1 MSPLKISW
9 KSIWSKPLSS
19 ALNIMLIAFGTG
31 ILTILL
37 LASTQ
42 IGEKLDNNSKDIDLV
57 VGAKGSPLQLILSS
71 IYYIDFPTGNIPLKD
86 AEELSHNPFV
96 KRAVP
101 LAQGDNY
108 KGIRIVGTDTNFVT
122 VYQLKASTGK
132 FWEADFD
139 VTIGSNVALNE
150 KLKVGD
156 TFFGAHGLT
165 GSTDVHKTHA
175 YKVVGIL
182 TPQGNVT
189 DNLILTNIASVWRM
203 HDDHDREEAAEHHA
217 AHQDTEEHQHK
228 EEANEREAST
238 SQNTSAEKDNHTDKT
253 AHADVRPD
261 QAGLNEGREITA
273 LLIQYRSPMSVVMFP
288 RMVNQMTNLQAASP
302 AMESTRLFSLIGV
315 GVDTLQWFAVLIML
329 IAAISVFVNLY
340 NSLKERSY
348 DLAIMRTLGASR
360 GQLFQI
366 VIFEGILLTLAGTL
380 IGIGLGHFSL
390 QIIGAYQESS
400 QARLTGFI
408 LLNDEFYLFAAGLAI
423 GIFAAIIPALQAYR
437 SNISKIL
444 SKN

>member
-19 ALNIMLIAFGTG
+19 ALNIILIAFGTG

-37 LASTQ
+37 LASKQ
-42 IGEKLDNNSKDIDLV
+42 ISDKLENNSKDIDLV

-71 IYYIDFPTGNIPLKD
+71 IYYIDFPTGNIPLK
-86 AEELSHNPFV
+86 ETRELAGSPFV
-96 KRAVP
+96 KKAVP
-101 LAQGDNY
+101 LALGDNY
-108 KGIRIVGTDTNFVT
+108 NGVRIVGTDSNFVGI
-122 VYQLKASTGK
+122 YKLKIKEGK
-132 FWEADFD
+132 FWQSDFET
-139 VTIGSNVALNE
+139 TIGSSVAQNL
-150 KLKVGD
+150 KLKIGD

-175 YKVVGIL
+175 YKVAGIL

-189 DNLILTNIASVWRM
+189 DNLILTNISSVWKM
-203 HDDHDREEAAEHHA
+203 HDPQEEKEHDHGDDHH
-217 AHQDTEEHQHK
+217 HDSKDHK
-228 EEANEREAST
+228 EEAPEI
-238 SQNTSAEKDNHTDKT
+238 QNK
-253 AHADVRPD
+253 
-261 QAGLNEGREITA
+261 EITS

-288 RMVNQMTNLQAASP
+288 RMVNESTNMQAASP
-302 AMESTRLFSLIGV
+302 AQESTRLFSLIGV
-315 GVDTLQWFAVLIML
+315 GVDTLQWFALLIMF

-360 GQLFQI
+360 TKLFLI
-366 VIFEGILLTLAGTL
+366 VIAEGIMLTLAGTI
-380 IGIGLGHFSL
+380 IGIALGHLALEF
-390 QIIGAYQESS
+390 IGSNQESS

-408 LLNDEFYLFAAGLAI
+408 LLGDEAYLFAAGLAI
-423 GIFAAIIPALQAYR
+423 GIFAAVIPAVQAYR

>member
-9 KSIWSKPLSS
+9 KSLWSKPLSS

-71 IYYIDFPTGNIPLKD
+71 IYYIDFPTGNIPLKV
-86 AEELSHNPFV
+86 AQELAHSPFV

-108 KGIRIVGTDTNFVT
+108 QGIRIVGTDSNFVRI
-122 VYQLKASTGK
+122 YKLKTSTGK
-132 FWEADFD
+132 FWAADFE
-139 VTIGSNVALNE
+139 VTIGSAVAANQ
-150 KLKVGD
+150 KLKIGD

-165 GSTDVHKTHA
+165 GSSDIHKTHA

-182 TPQGNVT
+182 TPQANVT
-189 DNLILTNIASVWRM
+189 DNLILTNISSVWKM
-203 HDDHDREEAAEHHA
+203 HEDHEKEEAAEHH
-217 AHQDTEEHQHK
+217 QDQHK
-228 EEANEREAST
+228 HEDGETHHHE
-238 SQNTSAEKDNHTDKT
+238 SQ
-253 AHADVRPD
+253 RPD
-261 QAGLNEGREITA
+261 QTGHNEEKEITA

-288 RMVNQMTNLQAASP
+288 RMVNQSTSLQAASP

-315 GVDTLQWFAVLIML
+315 GVDTLQWFAALIML

-340 NSLKERSY
+340 NSLKERNY

-360 GQLFQI
+360 AKLFCI
-366 VIFEGILLTLAGTL
+366 VIFEGILLTLAGTI
-380 IGIGLGHFSL
+380 IGIILGHLVL
-390 QIIGAYQESS
+390 QFIGTYQESS
-400 QARLTGFI
+400 QARLNGLIF
-408 LLNDEFYLFAAGLAI
+408 LKDEIYLFAAGLAI
-423 GIFAAIIPALQAYR
+423 GIFAGIIPALQAYR

>member
-1 MSPLKISW
+1 M
-9 KSIWSKPLSS
+9 WSKPLSS
-19 ALNIMLIAFGTG
+19 ALNVMLIAFGTG

-37 LASTQ
+37 LASSQ

-86 AEELSHNPFV
+86 AQELIHNPFV

-108 KGIRIVGTDTNFVT
+108 QGIRIVGTDSNFVA
-122 VYQLKASTGK
+122 VYKLKTAIGK
-132 FWEADFD
+132 FWTKDFD
-139 VTIGSNVALNE
+139 VTIGATVAANQ

-165 GSTDVHKTHA
+165 GSTDVHKIHA
-175 YKVVGIL
+175 YQVVGIL

-203 HDDHDREEAAEHHA
+203 HDDHE
-217 AHQDTEEHQHK
+217 K
-228 EEANEREAST
+228 EEAKEHTPKKEGKQT
-238 SQNTSAEKDNHTDKT
+238 ITSA
-253 AHADVRPD
+253 RPD
-261 QAGLNEGREITA
+261 QIGATRENDREITA

-315 GVDTLQWFAVLIML
+315 GVDTLKWFAAMIMF

-366 VIFEGILLTLAGTL
+366 VIFEGILLTLAGTVT
-380 IGIGLGHFSL
+380 GIGLGHIAL
-390 QIIGAYQESS
+390 QLIGHYQESS
-400 QARLTGFI
+400 QARLTGFV
-408 LLNDEFYLFAAGLAI
+408 LLNDEIYLFVTGLAI